1 MSSYANSDLVF
12 SIKKPSEISDFE
24 IKLESGDGNG
34 KCYLINYSGAPV
46 ANGFEEY
53 RIPLE
58 DFVSQEL
65 NLSNLMIPFS
75 IWNPMNSEGAHQSG
89 TILLDKIYFD

>member
-1 MSSYANSDLVF
+1 MRIQTLFFN
-12 SIKKPSEISDFE
+12 KKPSEISDFE

-58 DFVSQEL
+58 DFVSQAEPFKFDDPFF
-65 NLSNLMIPFS
+65 NLESD
-75 IWNPMNSEGAHQSG
+75 E
-89 TILLDKIYFD
+89 